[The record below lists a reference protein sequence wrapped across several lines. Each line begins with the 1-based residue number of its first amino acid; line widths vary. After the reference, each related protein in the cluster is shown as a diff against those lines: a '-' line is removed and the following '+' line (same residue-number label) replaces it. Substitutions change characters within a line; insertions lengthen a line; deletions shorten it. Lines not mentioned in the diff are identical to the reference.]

1 MKKDRQYKIDL
12 IKGLMTGARSV
23 NEVDSPEF
31 VVLFPASPPPAGVKT
46 PPPPGAD
53 YFELLTKSYLSE
65 KELSELRTKYPAVT
79 SIYINY
85 DPV

>member
-1 MKKDRQYKIDL
+1 MKKDRQYNIEL
-12 IKGLMTGARSV
+12 IKGVMNGTRSI
-23 NEVDSPEF
+23 NEIEGPEF
-31 VVLFPASPPPAGVKT
+31 LVLFPASPPPAGVKI

-65 KELSELRTKYPAVT
+65 KELSELRTKYPTVT